1 MPAPAAAAGIYI
13 LQTYDFTEPHGY
25 WPNTWLNYNQLKKK
39 KKRTQEMYP
48 LGTGGNRKVQQSH
61 HLS

>member
-39 KKRTQEMYP
+39 KRENP
-48 LGTGGNRKVQQSH
+48 RDVSVRDWGE
-61 HLS
+61 